1 MLLKSIIL
9 LFSLL
14 ALYVVAEKDNGYGN
28 RPRGV
33 SLAKASLYKEKNEF
47 ECLDGSK
54 SIPFE
59 QVNDDYCDCEDG
71 SDEPG
76 TSACPNG
83 RFHCINLGYKSMDV
97 PSSRVNDFIC
107 DCCDGS
113 DEMEEIS
120 GVQCPNT
127 CSQLGAKAREAAEE
141 HKKTVTAGFAK
152 RSDLAKEGQKLVK
165 EKTGGVDELKKQLE
179 TLQATKDE
187 FERKK
192 NEAEEKEKAARE
204 VEDKVWDEERKVKRR
219 NLATEL
225 FEKIDANKDGKITL
239 DDLKLV
245 IGLDQDSN
253 GEVSE
258 DEAKNYLYGLEELDF
273 EAFFEKAFNQLR
285 RILKEKV
292 IKPVEEAIETAS
304 ETAEKPETEGEKERE
319 EESEE
324 DNLEEDTPTEASE
337 NQGEDPDD
345 LDVRPSYS
353 PETMKI
359 VEETAQIRNEFNE
372 AVRKLSETE
381 ATIRDS
387 ESFIEFDY
395 GPDSAW
401 APLKGQC
408 FELNENQYTYKLCL
422 FDKSSQKDKNGY
434 SEVSLG
440 HWNSWSGPENDKFSA
455 QKYDKGQN
463 CWNGPDRSTN
473 VVIKCGEETKLVEAT
488 EPSKCEYRFV
498 LLSPAACHDP
508 AKLEEAHHSEL

>member
-1 MLLKSIIL
+1 MLKISTSIFL
-9 LFSLL
+9 LPLLSLL
-14 ALYVVAEKDNGYGN
+14 IVAEKDHGYGN

-33 SLAKASLYKEKNEF
+33 PLSKASLYKEKNEF

-54 SIPFE
+54 TIPFE
-59 QVNDDYCDCEDG
+59 QINDDYCDCFDG

-76 TSACPNG
+76 TSACANG

-113 DEMEEIS
+113 DEQVEIS
-120 GVQCPNT
+120 GVQCPNI
-127 CSQLGAKAREAAEE
+127 CSQMGAKAREAAEE

-152 RSDLAKEGQKLVK
+152 RADLAKEGQKLVK
-165 EKTGGVDELKKQLE
+165 EKTGGVDELRKQLE

-187 FERKK
+187 FEKK
-192 NEAEEKEKAARE
+192 KTAAEEKEKAARE
-204 VEDKVWDEERKVKRR
+204 VEDKVWDEERNVKRR

-225 FEKIDANKDGKITL
+225 FEKLDANKDGKIRL
-239 DDLKLV
+239 DDLKLIV
-245 IGLDQDSN
+245 GLDQDSN
-253 GEVSE
+253 GEVSD

-292 IKPVEEAIETAS
+292 VKPVEEVIETVK
-304 ETAEKPETEGEKERE
+304 TEKPETAEGEGEG
-319 EESEE
+319 ESEE
-324 DNLEEDTPTEASE
+324 ENLEDDTPIETEE
-337 NQGEDPDD
+337 KQGDDDDD
-345 LDVRPSYS
+345 LDVRPPYS
-353 PETMKI
+353 PETLKI
-359 VEETAQIRNEFNE
+359 VEETAQIRNEFTE
-372 AVRKLSETE
+372 AVQKLSEIE
-381 ATIRDS
+381 ATIKDS

-408 FELNENQYTYKLCL
+408 FELNENQYTYKLCI

-498 LLSPAACHDP
+498 LLSPAACQDP
-508 AKLEEAHHSEL
+508 AKLEEQHHSEL